1 MSWKKHRSVR
11 KGVGGRAGKM
21 PPIPGEALRAPV
33 GMKDQ
38 WETTAPSGVRRGS
51 VGTVTNAEHLGAT
64 VGHTEGCLDV

>member
-1 MSWKKHRSVR
+1 
-11 KGVGGRAGKM
+11 M

-51 VGTVTNAEHLGAT
+51 VGTVTKAEHLGAT